1 METNQENRLLT
12 VKEFAEIAGVSVQS
26 VYKRLN
32 NQLSTFVKLVDNRK
46 MLEYRALREIY
57 GIDIKPKLN
66 EVEQPIQPFVKP
78 DLMEKTINLLEKQ
91 NEQLSKELEI
101 KNKQIEELNNRLAEC
116 QTLLNQQQ
124 QLNVISE
131 KRCIEISE
139 GIENKSVKTNIWSF
153 WKKNK

>member
-1 METNQENRLLT
+1 MENKEENRLLT

-32 NQLSTFVKLVDNRK
+32 TQLSTFVKLVENRK

-57 GIDIKPKLN
+57 GIDIQPKLN
-66 EVEQPIQPFVKP
+66 EVEQIIQPS
-78 DLMEKTINLLEKQ
+78 LMEKTINLLEKQ

-101 KNKQIEELNNRLAEC
+101 KNKQIQELNNRLAEC

-139 GIENKSVKTNIWSF
+139 DIENKSVKTNIWRF
-153 WKKNK
+153 WKKK

>member
-1 METNQENRLLT
+1 MENKEENRLLT

-32 NQLSTFVKLVDNRK
+32 NQLSTFVKLVENKK
-46 MLEYRALREIY
+46 MLEYKALKDIY

-66 EVEQPIQPFVKP
+66 EVEQPIQPFIQP
-78 DLMEKTINLLEKQ
+78 SLMEKTINLLEKQ

-131 KRCIEISE
+131 KRCIEISKDVE
-139 GIENKSVKTNIWSF
+139 ERSVKNNIWSF
-153 WKKNK
+153 WKKK